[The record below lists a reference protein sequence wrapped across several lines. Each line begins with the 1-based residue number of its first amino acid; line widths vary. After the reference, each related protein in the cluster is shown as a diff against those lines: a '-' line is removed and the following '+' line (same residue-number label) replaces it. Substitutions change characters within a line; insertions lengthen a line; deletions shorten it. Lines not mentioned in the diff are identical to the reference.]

1 MAIRIDGDFSDD
13 PESSASQTMEIN
25 VLAMPDGASYR
36 VAKTVA
42 NGNWFFGNATALSLG
57 LNTVSVAAVSFDRSV
72 KFQFSSGDVE
82 FDLLTVNAETLSCA
96 SDLDGVPMA
105 DCAAF
110 DEGPNA
116 TWPHVITATTPDDP
130 GSSSAQ
136 TMNILVSALPAD
148 GANYRVVKTVANG
161 NWNNGNAMA
170 LNIGMNEVTV
180 SAVSFA
186 RSVKFQFS
194 SGAVEVVDIAIN
206 GTSIACEV
214 VPCDDLDADGICDDV
229 DDCVGVLDALG
240 ICNGTCLEDANA
252 NGICDADE
260 DFVDPSTYCGPG
272 TTWDAAAGQCVGVDT
287 CMGDFDG
294 DGTIATS
301 DLLGFL
307 AIFLAPRAFD
317 SRPALMTQSGPPSG
331 GRSYFW
337 PFTSATQHDP
347 TRRRQT
353 RTASCPIERH
363 AHVAVRLQVQVHHA
377 FEAGE

>member
-1 MAIRIDGDFSDD
+1 MIAFEADFHYLHYATDIDKMRHLSYLLAACFACFSFSLAAQNLTGTCDLFEEGTTANWPYVLTAASPND

-25 VLAMPDGASYR
+25 VLAMPEGASYR

-110 DEGPNA
+110 DAGPNA

-170 LNIGMNEVTV
+170 LDIGMNEVTV
-180 SAVSFA
+180 SAVGFE

-194 SGAVEVVDIAIN
+194 SGAIEVVDISIN

-214 VPCDDLDADGICDDV
+214 VPCDDLDADGICDDA
-229 DDCVGVLDALG
+229 DDCVGVLDAIG

-272 TTWDAAAGQCVGVDT
+272 TTWDATAGQCVGVDT

-307 AIFLAPRAFD
+307 AIFG
-317 SRPALMTQSGPPSG
+317 ST
-331 GRSYFW
+331 
-337 PFTSATQHDP
+337 
-347 TRRRQT
+347 
-353 RTASCPIERH
+353 CI
-363 AHVAVRLQVQVHHA
+363 
-377 FEAGE
+377 

>member
-1 MAIRIDGDFSDD
+1 M
-13 PESSASQTMEIN
+13 
-25 VLAMPDGASYR
+25 
-36 VAKTVA
+36 AKTVA

-170 LNIGMNEVTV
+170 LDIGMNEVTV
-180 SAVSFA
+180 SAVGFA

-194 SGAVEVVDIAIN
+194 SGAIEVVDISIN

-214 VPCDDLDADGICDDV
+214 VPCVDLDADGICDDV

-307 AIFLAPRAFD
+307 AIFG
-317 SRPALMTQSGPPSG
+317 ST
-331 GRSYFW
+331 
-337 PFTSATQHDP
+337 
-347 TRRRQT
+347 
-353 RTASCPIERH
+353 CI
-363 AHVAVRLQVQVHHA
+363 
-377 FEAGE
+377 

>member
-1 MAIRIDGDFSDD
+1 MKHLSYLFAACFACFSFALAAQNLTGTCDLFEEGTNASWPYVLTATSPAD
-13 PESSASQTMEIN
+13 PGSSAEQTMEIN
-25 VLAMPDGASYR
+25 VLSMPVGASYR

-72 KFQFSSGDVE
+72 KFQFSSGEVE
-82 FDLLTVNAETLSCA
+82 FDLLTVNAEALSCA
-96 SDLDGVPMA
+96 SDLEGVPMSN
-105 DCAAF
+105 CTAF
-110 DEGPNA
+110 DVGPNA

-161 NWNNGNAMA
+161 NWNNGNAVA

-180 SAVSFA
+180 SEVSFA

-194 SGAVEVVDIAIN
+194 SGAIEVADISIN
-206 GTSIACEV
+206 GASIACEV
-214 VPCDDLDADGICDDV
+214 EPCDDLDADGICDDV
-229 DDCVGVLDALG
+229 DDCVGALDALG
-240 ICNGTCLEDANA
+240 ICNGTCVEDSNA

-272 TTWDAAAGQCVGVDT
+272 TTWDAASGQCVGVDT

-307 AIFLAPRAFD
+307 AIFG
-317 SRPALMTQSGPPSG
+317 T
-331 GRSYFW
+331 
-337 PFTSATQHDP
+337 T
-347 TRRRQT
+347 
-353 RTASCPIERH
+353 CI
-363 AHVAVRLQVQVHHA
+363 
-377 FEAGE
+377 